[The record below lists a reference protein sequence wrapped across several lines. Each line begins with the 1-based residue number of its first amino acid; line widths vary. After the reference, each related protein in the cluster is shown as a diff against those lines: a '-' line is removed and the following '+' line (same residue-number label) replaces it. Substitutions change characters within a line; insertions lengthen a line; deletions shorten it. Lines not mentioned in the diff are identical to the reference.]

1 MATNVPFTDDGLC
14 ERQASESAAETGS
27 DAGGGEAEGEVGGVY
42 LRQREGEEWDC
53 MNERAG
59 ITKSRRNA
67 GGGKPE
73 GETKRSAQCHTLPVQ
88 AGTQRSVCS
97 GAETSS
103 ALFGECN

>member
-1 MATNVPFTDDGLC
+1 M
-14 ERQASESAAETGS
+14 QAAVRRRWGGF
-27 DAGGGEAEGEVGGVY
+27 GGGEIY
-42 LRQREGEEWDC
+42 LRQREGEEEWDC

-88 AGTQRSVCS
+88 AGTQHSVCS
-97 GAETSS
+97 RAETCADTSS
-103 ALFGECN
+103 VLFGECN